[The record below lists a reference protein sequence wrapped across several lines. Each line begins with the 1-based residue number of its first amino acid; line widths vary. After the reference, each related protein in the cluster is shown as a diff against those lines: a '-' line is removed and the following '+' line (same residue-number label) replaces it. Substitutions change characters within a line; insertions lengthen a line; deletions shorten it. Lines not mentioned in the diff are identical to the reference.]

1 MLGPEQEVDLG
12 QPSRAMFPHSAIPL
26 SPKLSLSQMSPR
38 PSQRPSPLVP
48 SSEALLPSLV
58 SSPPSI
64 TLNTHDRLPNRQ
76 TSLNINS
83 TPRLL
88 PCQPSTLDALLQPSM
103 LSVETPTFSP
113 PLKQTLPIPT
123 AELPLDVLAAS
134 RRWIYTFALINF
146 DLDEGPGEDRMSAWR
161 PSTYIYISHI
171 LHLLASNPPR
181 YWPYTFPHLTIYMQ
195 ISITVTLALIL
206 PRLNSAISRSLPF
219 PTVLRLVAWCS
230 IGGYR
235 LTVTPPPNF
244 PPPLFLL
251 LSPHPNQISGPWPP
265 GLHPKTAFHQMS
277 RQLFIPHMFHQSVTR
292 IYTVMYTFFKRKIP
306 VYLGAIIKTH

>member
-1 MLGPEQEVDLG
+1 MTYDSVSQTFTQSQPTQAFHPIHHPRPCALKSSCHLQVITLHLGHTFDSPDVTLAPPRLDFDMSQIKNYTPLSYSYATPASMLGPEQEVDLG

-146 DLDEGPGEDRMSAWR
+146 DLDEGPGEDRMSA
-161 PSTYIYISHI
+161 
-171 LHLLASNPPR
+171 
-181 YWPYTFPHLTIYMQ
+181 
-195 ISITVTLALIL
+195 
-206 PRLNSAISRSLPF
+206 
-219 PTVLRLVAWCS
+219 
-230 IGGYR
+230 
-235 LTVTPPPNF
+235 
-244 PPPLFLL
+244 
-251 LSPHPNQISGPWPP
+251 
-265 GLHPKTAFHQMS
+265 
-277 RQLFIPHMFHQSVTR
+277 
-292 IYTVMYTFFKRKIP
+292 
-306 VYLGAIIKTH
+306 